1 MEYEFK
7 SLKEL
12 YNRIKPAL
20 ISKRCELEKK
30 GYSIIQESDIWNYLT
45 KTKWQDSH
53 SLTLYE
59 MVSDI
64 FNVTG
69 EEVNNY
75 LIKKVSK
82 EMRLPNFE
90 K

>member
-20 ISKRCELEKK
+20 ISKKCELDKM

-45 KTKWQDSH
+45 QNKWMMSH

-75 LIKKVSK
+75 LIKKVSE